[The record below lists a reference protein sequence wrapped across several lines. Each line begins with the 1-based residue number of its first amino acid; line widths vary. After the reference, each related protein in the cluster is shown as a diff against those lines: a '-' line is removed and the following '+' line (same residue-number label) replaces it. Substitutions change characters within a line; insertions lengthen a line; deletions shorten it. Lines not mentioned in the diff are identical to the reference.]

1 MKDSVNVMITL
12 QEKVAIFWVTEL
24 EHFSS
29 VLLLDECFPVCLAI
43 SWAI

>member
-12 QEKVAIFWVTEL
+12 QEKSDIFWVTVL

-29 VLLLDECFPVCLAI
+29 VLFLDEHFPICLAI
-43 SWAI
+43 S